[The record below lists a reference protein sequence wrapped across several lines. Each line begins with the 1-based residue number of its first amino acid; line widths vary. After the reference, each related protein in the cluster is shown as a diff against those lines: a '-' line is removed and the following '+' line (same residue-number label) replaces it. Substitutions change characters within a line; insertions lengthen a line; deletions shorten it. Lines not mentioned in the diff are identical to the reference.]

1 MNRIDRLFGT
11 LIMLQSKKRVR
22 AEDIARRFEISVRTV
37 YRDMAALAEIGVPV
51 LGTPNDG
58 YRLMDGYF
66 LPPLVFTPDE
76 ASALVLSAKMLTV
89 EAGPQ
94 LQQDAK
100 NALDKLRAALP
111 ELTRNRVRE
120 QTEVLQFYAPD
131 RVLNPRA
138 TKVLDFQRAIWEHR
152 LVQMH
157 YYSLAS
163 NETRAR
169 TIEPLALTYSNGV
182 WYVTG
187 FCRLRKEQ
195 RSFRLSRV
203 EGYNVLDTRFKPRT
217 VAAQEK
223 GTVTVVVRFDPDVIR
238 QVEERQHYGFKKSNE
253 ANFLY
258 QVNDVREM
266 KSWVLGWGAAAEVI
280 EPPELRDM
288 ILNEAQRL
296 VEMLT

>member
-1 MNRIDRLFGT
+1 
-11 LIMLQSKKRVR
+11 MLQSKKRVR

-37 YRDMAALAEIGVPV
+37 YRDMAALSEIGVPV

-89 EAGPQ
+89 EAGPR
-94 LQQDAK
+94 LQADAK

-111 ELTRNRVRE
+111 ELTRSRVRE

-131 RVLNPRA
+131 RVLDPRA
-138 TKVLDFQRAIWEHR
+138 TKVLDFQRAVWEHR

-157 YYSLAS
+157 YYSLAN
-163 NETRAR
+163 NETLAR
-169 TIEPLALTYSNGV
+169 TIEPLALTYANGA

-187 FCRLRKEQ
+187 YCRLRKEQ

-217 VAAQEK
+217 VAAREK
-223 GTVTVVVRFDPDVIR
+223 ETVTVVVRFDTDVIR
-238 QVEERQHYGFKKSNE
+238 QIEERQHYGFKKRRE

-258 QVNDVREM
+258 QVHDVREM